1 MKNKPYQTGMTL
13 IEIMIALLIGAFLLG
28 GVLQIFIG
36 SKQTYRMQENLSRLQ
51 ENGRFAMDFLAK
63 DIRMAGFFG
72 CSSSITPSV
81 IVGPKNPNPNPLPP
95 TLSLGAAHAVIGD
108 NNIANNWNTNACGAN
123 ACIAGTDAVTF
134 YSGSSCGGQLT
145 GNMASNN
152 ANIQINVPNACNI
165 SAYDVLIIS
174 DCSAAD
180 IFIATSASSGSGKQ
194 TIAHANNQN
203 TDNKLSKAYGADA
216 EIFAFN
222 ASFTY
227 FIRADASGQPALW
240 RLNNAKAVTSD
251 NPAELIGGIENMQVL
266 YGVATNSTPPVYYY
280 TTANNVA
287 DMTKVFSV
295 RISLLAASDDNLTA
309 QPVPYTY
316 NGTTTTPIDRKI
328 RRIFNTTIAL
338 RNRLP

>member
-1 MKNKPYQTGMTL
+1 MSNKFYQTGMTL
-13 IEIMIALLIGAFLLG
+13 IELMIALLIGAFLLG
-28 GVLQIFIG
+28 GVIQIFIG
-36 SKQTYRMQENLSRLQ
+36 SQQTYRMLENLSRLQ
-51 ENGRFAMDFLAK
+51 ENGRFALDFLAR
-63 DIRMAGFFG
+63 DIRMAGFLG
-72 CSSSITPSV
+72 CSDSITPNV
-81 IVGPKNPNPNPLPP
+81 IIDPKNPNPNPLPP
-95 TLSLGAAHAVIGD
+95 TLSFATAHAILGD
-108 NNIANNWNTNACGAN
+108 NNIVNNWNTNACGTN
-123 ACIAGTDAVTF
+123 ACITGTDAVTF

-152 ANIQINVPNACNI
+152 ANIQINAANTCNI

-180 IFIATSASSGSGKQ
+180 IFIASSASSGSGTQ

-222 ASFTY
+222 ASSTY

-240 RLNNAKAVTSD
+240 RFNNAKAVTID
-251 NPAELIGGIENMQVL
+251 NPVELIEGVENMQVL
-266 YGVATNSTPPVYYY
+266 YGAMTNSTPPNYYY

-287 DMTKVFSV
+287 DMAKVVSV
-295 RISLLAASDDNLTA
+295 RISLLLASDDNITV
-309 QPVPYTY
+309 QSVPYTY
-316 NGTTTTPIDRKI
+316 NGTTTTPTDRKI
-328 RRIFNTTIAL
+328 RHVLTTTIAL